1 MQVSS
6 SLVVKYIESAIIPS
20 FESTP
25 CSHVETIK
33 ELEIKITNFS
43 YLVQIAH
50 CLWQRDVGVF
60 AESHA
65 LKWSGDPHG
74 FGYKHIVTR

>member
-6 SLVVKYIESAIIPS
+6 SLVVKYIESAIVPS
-20 FESTP
+20 FEGTP

-43 YLVQIAH
+43 YLV
-50 CLWQRDVGVF
+50 
-60 AESHA
+60 
-65 LKWSGDPHG
+65 
-74 FGYKHIVTR
+74 